1 MALSRS
7 WVVFTFIIDSLG
19 TNLYL
24 IFSILELPT
33 SAFVGIPEL
42 EVLNLEH
49 TSLRTLALDEEV
61 VGHLQ
66 LLQMDGNPLHCDC
79 HSRWLW
85 NIVATVAQNQSFIQ
99 LPNCE
104 TPFSAK
110 GIPLSSLPGKQL
122 PNYKLV

>member
-1 MALSRS
+1 MALARSRIA
-7 WVVFTFIIDSLG
+7 FTFIIISLE

-24 IFSILELPT
+24 LYFLELPT

-85 NIVATVAQNQSFIQ
+85 NIVAIGQ
-99 LPNCE
+99 LDKRLILRNCCHNV
-104 TPFSAK
+104 P
-110 GIPLSSLPGKQL
+110 
-122 PNYKLV
+122 

>member
-19 TNLYL
+19 TNFYL

-110 GIPLSSLPGKQL
+110 GIPLSSLPGKQ
-122 PNYKLV
+122 

>member
-1 MALSRS
+1 M
-7 WVVFTFIIDSLG
+7 
-19 TNLYL
+19 
-24 IFSILELPT
+24 
-33 SAFVGIPEL
+33 GIPEL

-85 NIVATVAQNQSFIQ
+85 NIVATVAQNKSFIQ

-122 PNYKLV
+122 CTYFLFRNRKILTRNIRPAALVFMKILKLS